1 MESPYLSSL
10 EFKNVGA
17 KPISTADYETG
28 ISISISPKVQIV
40 TARISTTKPVDL
52 NPRLKIE
59 SNKIAIEPLLLN
71 PNDSIS
77 LAVISSG
84 PPPVYSAHGRI
95 AGISRIEVL
104 DESRKSPRWFNTALL
119 IVVAIV
125 GQAAYFIYA
134 IAAIRPGTVT
144 LTRGLAVSTMLSS
157 GALSAHVFNRVLD
170 TYGSEPTLAA
180 RWPAAALIL
189 VIAII
194 VARKFTPKRQRL
206 RGASIDG

>member
-1 MESPYLSSL
+1 M
-10 EFKNVGA
+10 
-17 KPISTADYETG
+17 
-28 ISISISPKVQIV
+28 
-40 TARISTTKPVDL
+40 
-52 NPRLKIE
+52 
-59 SNKIAIEPLLLN
+59 IEPC
-71 PNDSIS
+71 
-77 LAVISSG
+77 
-84 PPPVYSAHGRI
+84 AHGRI